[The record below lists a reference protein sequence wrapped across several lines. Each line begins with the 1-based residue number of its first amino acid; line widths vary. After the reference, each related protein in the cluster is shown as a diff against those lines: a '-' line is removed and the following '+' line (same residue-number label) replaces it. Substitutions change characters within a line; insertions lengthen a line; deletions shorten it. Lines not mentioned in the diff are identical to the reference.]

1 MQCNTKIKNFHRLF
15 NEIHSKKHDLK
26 RTWKINQIT
35 DIKEGAN
42 Q

>member
-1 MQCNTKIKNFHRLF
+1 MDFLKKFIFNSKIKL
-15 NEIHSKKHDLK
+15 
-26 RTWKINQIT
+26 TWKINQIT